1 MTYIWQTQPLQLVAN
16 TVGKFS
22 IAALLVTLHGPR
34 YARTKSIFIWSLAA
48 VQSII
53 CVIGIAMIYAQCN
66 PVAKLWQDP
75 SPKNCPGRTRNQN
88 FAYAQGDAIANL
100 VIWNTQVTT
109 GLRDIKLTEMYLVL
123 LAGSLPGLRPLFN
136 KRIRMSSKRNSSYEY
151 PSRQRHI
158 NGAVLKLSSLP
169 AGRSKAYASSSNNRT
184 NNESTENFAAIGDE
198 AMMKTTD
205 INVSSG
211 KSSVRGQAPCQQSD
225 GPSGTAES
233 DLEVGR
239 ISV

>member
-1 MTYIWQTQPLQLVAN
+1 MTYIWQAQPLQLVAN
-16 TVGKFS
+16 TTGKIS

-34 YARTKSIFIWSLAA
+34 YARTKSIFIWSLAT

-75 SPKNCPGRTRNQN
+75 SPENCHGRTRNQN

-100 VIWNTQVTT
+100 VIWNT
-109 GLRDIKLTEMYLVL
+109 TEMYLVL

-136 KRIRMSSKRNSSYEY
+136 KRIWMSSKRNSSYEY
-151 PSRQRHI
+151 PSRQGHKNRV
-158 NGAVLKLSSLP
+158 VLKLSSQP
-169 AGRSKAYASSSNNRT
+169 SGRSKAYASSSKNRT
-184 NNESTENFAAIGDE
+184 NNESTENFATMGDGAII
-198 AMMKTTD
+198 KTTD

-211 KSSVRGQAPCQQSD
+211 KSSVRGQTPSQQSN

-239 ISV
+239 TSVEISRER